1 MTVARHLG
9 SLATAIVLTASAS
22 ACGASTDDA
31 TADGRPDVAAAF
43 YPLAWVTEQVAGDH
57 ASVENLTTPGGE
69 PHDLELSI
77 QQTAAVSEAALV
89 VVERGFQPAV
99 DAAVE
104 QNASGEVLDAADV
117 VELRPAEEHD
127 EEGHAEEELSEHGEE
142 HGEEHGNEHGDEHG
156 DLDPHFW
163 LDPLLMADLGDAV
176 ADRLAEIDP
185 DRAQDYRANAET
197 LRSDLAVL
205 DEEYVDG
212 LTGCER
218 DTVVVSHD
226 AFGYLSRYG
235 VHLEPIVGVSPD
247 AEPTPAGLAALRELI
262 REEGITTVFTETL
275 VSPKTAEALATEADV
290 ETGVLDPIEGLS
302 DESADEDYLS
312 LMRANLTA
320 LQEANG
326 C

>member
-1 MTVARHLG
+1 MSGCGASSTG
-9 SLATAIVLTASAS
+9 S
-22 ACGASTDDA
+22 ASTDD
-31 TADGRPDVAAAF
+31 RPVVAAAF
-43 YPLAWVTEQVAGDH
+43 YPLAWATEQVAADH
-57 ASVENLTTPGGE
+57 ATVENLTTAGGE
-69 PHDLELSI
+69 PHDSELSI
-77 QQTAAVSEAALV
+77 QQTATVSDAALV
-89 VVERGFQPAV
+89 VLESGFQPAV

-104 QNASGEVLDAADV
+104 QNASGEVLDAAEA
-117 VELRPAEEHD
+117 VELRPAQEHD
-127 EEGHAEEELSEHGEE
+127 EEGHAAEEGGHDEE
-142 HGEEHGNEHGDEHG
+142 GHADEHDHG
-156 DLDPHFW
+156 ALDPHFW

-176 ADRLAEIDP
+176 ADRLSELDP
-185 DRAQDYRANAET
+185 DHADDYRANAED
-197 LRSDLAVL
+197 LRSELAAL
-205 DEEYVDG
+205 DEEYTDG

-247 AEPTPAGLAALRELI
+247 AEPTPATLAALRGLI
-262 REEGITTVFTETL
+262 RDEGITTVFTETL
-275 VSPKTAEALATEADV
+275 VSPKTAEALATEAGV

-302 DESADEDYLS
+302 DETADEDYLS